1 MKGRAIITIMMMLI
15 LASIAI
21 FAVPAQCGTIMN
33 YGDVNLS
40 GGYQANHFN
49 DVWDLTKGDLTISFT
64 YNANG
69 LADNS
74 GAHAWAELGIRSSGS
89 GDFNPDNY
97 GVWLST
103 DYDSTANTFDP
114 DPVSGPILDLD
125 DKMILQTVGGH
136 GEGSY
141 NLPSAPPTPG
151 NNHNF
156 WFDRD
161 GVDASQALSPLAVNG
176 GTYNTEGIYHIV
188 ITLHATSATTGTAY
202 MTINGL
208 NQGFETDGNWN
219 TMELSPAG
227 ITFTGDMTQML
238 VFYGLYGYG
247 ATHSMSFQNINV
259 SGSIFQ
265 LAQTVPEVPYGA
277 ILASALMIGAFGCYF
292 GMRRNRKPITTFKN

>member
-1 MKGRAIITIMMMLI
+1 MKGRAIITIMMTVI
-15 LASIAI
+15 FASIA
-21 FAVPAQCGTIMN
+21 FLAVPVHCTTTN
-33 YGDVNLS
+33 YGDVTLS
-40 GGYQANHFN
+40 GGFQANHFN
-49 DVWDLTKGDLTISFT
+49 DVWDLTKGDITISLT

-69 LADNS
+69 LVDAA
-74 GAHAWAELGIRSSGS
+74 GAHAWAELGIRSGG
-89 GDFNPDNY
+89 GDFNPNNQ

-103 DYDSTANTFDP
+103 DYDWTTNTFAP
-114 DPVSGPILDLD
+114 DPPSGPILDLD
-125 DKMILQTVGGH
+125 DKMILQTVGGN

-141 NLPSAPPTPG
+141 NLPSTPPTPG

-176 GTYNTEGIYHIV
+176 GTYNTEGIYNIV

-227 ITFTGDMTQML
+227 ITFTGDMTQMM

-265 LAQTVPEVPYGA
+265 LAQSIPDVPYGA
-277 ILASALMIGAFGCYF
+277 ILASALMLGAFGCYF